1 MDNKLDTIL
10 SHIPACAIEYNR
22 AGTMFGHKVK
32 QPEPCRIEEESH
44 GTMLTFSAEDGNGIA
59 DYWADLFIHPDL
71 EAWAAKFDSY
81 IEWVNPGTISVFF
94 EGVRS

>member
-1 MDNKLDTIL
+1 MDTKLDTIL
-10 SHIPACAIEYNR
+10 SHIPACAIEYNN

-44 GTMLTFSAEDGNGIA
+44 GTMITFSAEDGNGIA

-71 EAWAAKFDSY
+71 EAWAEKFNSY
-81 IEWVNPGTISVFF
+81 FEWENPGAISVFF